1 MHREGQV
8 QDLLLSK
15 SPLTCLEARGKDNRA
30 GILNRMPRVALI
42 SVSDKSGLEPFAR
55 GLHDLGFQFLSTGGT
70 ARALQAWG
78 LPVQEVSE
86 WTGFPEI
93 LDGRVKTLHPRLHA
107 ALLANLSL
115 PEHQQTLRELNLTP
129 IELVVVNLYPF
140 EQALRAGA
148 SEAEQIE
155 QIDIGGP
162 TLIRAAAKNFEHV
175 AVVVRPADYSWVLE
189 SLRAGELTREVRALL
204 AARAFAHVAEYDA
217 LIADWF
223 RRYDPDGAL
232 PETLTPTFRRAL
244 RLRYGENPHQRAA
257 FYREPFAPEGC
268 IAAAEQLWGKELS
281 YNNLLDADAALELVR
296 EFPEPAC
303 AIIKHTNPCGVA
315 LGESLTEAFLRAL
328 EADPVSAFGGIVA
341 CNRPVDREAAEAMV
355 APGTFFEVIL
365 APEFAP
371 DALPIFQERKGW
383 GQNVRLLRTGALL
396 PPEQMRGYALRSLT
410 GGILYTERDTLDW
423 NPDALQVVTERI
435 PSESEMRDLH
445 FAWRVVKHV
454 KSNAIVVAKGCIVR
468 GVGAGQMNRVGSVRL
483 ALEQAGEHAQGA
495 VLASDAFFPFPD
507 SIERAARAGIR
518 AIVQPGGSK
527 KDPEII
533 AAANE
538 LGIAMLLT
546 GIRHFRH

>member
-1 MHREGQV
+1 
-8 QDLLLSK
+8 
-15 SPLTCLEARGKDNRA
+15 
-30 GILNRMPRVALI
+30 
-42 SVSDKSGLEPFAR
+42 
-55 GLHDLGFQFLSTGGT
+55 
-70 ARALQAWG
+70 
-78 LPVQEVSE
+78 VQEVSA
-86 WTGFPEI
+86 WTGFPEV
-93 LDGRVKTLHPRLHA
+93 LDGRVKTLHPRVHA
-107 ALLANLSL
+107 AILANLSL
-115 PEHQQTLRELNLTP
+115 PEHQQTLQDLNLTP

-140 EQALRAGA
+140 EHALRAGA
-148 SEAEQIE
+148 SETEQIE

-162 TLIRAAAKNFEHV
+162 TLLRAAAKNLEHV
-175 AVVVRPADYSWVLE
+175 AVVVNPADYEWVLSRLQAGGLSRE
-189 SLRAGELTREVRALL
+189 ERARL
-204 AARAFAHVAEYDA
+204 AYRAFAHVAEYDA

-232 PETLTPTFRRAL
+232 PETLTLTFRL
-244 RLRYGENPHQRAA
+244 VQRLRYGENPHQQAA
-257 FYREPFAPEGC
+257 FYKEPFAPAGC
-268 IAAAEQLWGKELS
+268 IATAEQLWGKELS

-296 EFPEPAC
+296 EFEQPAC

-341 CNRPVDREAAEAMV
+341 CNRPIDREVAEAMV

-371 DALPIFQERKGW
+371 DALAIFQERKGW
-383 GQNVRLLRTGALL
+383 GQNVRLLRVGELA
-396 PPEQMRGYALRSLT
+396 PPSQMRGYALRTLT
-410 GGILYTERDTLDW
+410 GGALYTERDTIDW
-423 NPDALQVVTERI
+423 NPEALQVVTERT
-435 PSESEMRDLH
+435 PTESEWNDLH

-454 KSNAIVVAKGCIVR
+454 KSNAIVVAKEGVVR

-483 ALEQAGEHAQGA
+483 ALEQAGEHARGA

-507 SIERAARAGIR
+507 SIDLAARAGIR

-527 KDPEII
+527 KDPEVI

-538 LGIAMLLT
+538 TGIAMVFT

>member
-1 MHREGQV
+1 
-8 QDLLLSK
+8 
-15 SPLTCLEARGKDNRA
+15 
-30 GILNRMPRVALI
+30 MPRIALI
-42 SVSDKSGLEPFAR
+42 SVSDKSGLELFAR
-55 GLHDLGFQFLSTGGT
+55 GLHALGFEFLSTGGT
-70 ARALQAWG
+70 ARALREWG
-78 LPVQEVSE
+78 LPVQEVSD

-93 LDGRVKTLHPRLHA
+93 LDGRVKTLHPRIHA

-115 PEHQQTLRELNLTP
+115 PDHQQTLRELNITP

-140 EQALRAGA
+140 EEALRAGV

-162 TLIRAAAKNFEHV
+162 TLIRAAAKNFAHV
-175 AVVVRPADYSWVLE
+175 AVVVRPADYNWVLE
-189 SLRAGELTREVRALL
+189 RLQAGGLTRDERALL
-204 AARAFAHVAEYDA
+204 AYRAFAYVAEYDA

-223 RRYDPDGAL
+223 RRYDPDGVL
-232 PETLTPTFRRAL
+232 PETLTPTFRL
-244 RLRYGENPHQRAA
+244 VQRLRYGENPHQRAA
-257 FYREPFAPEGC
+257 FYREPFAPRGC
-268 IAAAEQLWGKELS
+268 IATAEQLWGKELS

-296 EFPEPAC
+296 EFAEPAC

-341 CNRPVDREAAEAMV
+341 CNRPIDREAAEAMV

-371 DALPIFQERKGW
+371 DALPIFQERRGW
-383 GQNVRLLRTGALL
+383 GQNVRLLRTGEL
-396 PPEQMRGYALRSLT
+396 PPTDQMHGYALRSIT
-410 GGILYTERDTLDW
+410 GGVLYTERDTLDW

-435 PSESEMRDLH
+435 PSEQEWRDLH

-454 KSNAIVVAKGCIVR
+454 KSNAIVVAKAGVVR

-483 ALEQAGEHAQGA
+483 ALEQAGEHAHGA

-507 SIERAARAGIR
+507 SIELAARAGIR

-527 KDPEII
+527 KDPEVI

-538 LGIAMLLT
+538 LGVAMVFT

>member
-1 MHREGQV
+1 
-8 QDLLLSK
+8 
-15 SPLTCLEARGKDNRA
+15 
-30 GILNRMPRVALI
+30 MPRVALI

-55 GLHDLGFQFLSTGGT
+55 GLHALGFEFLSTGGT
-70 ARALQAWG
+70 ARALREWG
-78 LPVQEVSE
+78 LPVQEVSD

-93 LDGRVKTLHPRLHA
+93 LDGRVKTLHPRIHA

-115 PEHQQTLRELNLTP
+115 PDHQQILHDLNLTP

-140 EQALRAGA
+140 EEVLRAGA
-148 SEAEQIE
+148 SEAELIE

-175 AVVVRPADYSWVLE
+175 AVVVRPADYGWVLE
-189 SLRAGELTREVRALL
+189 QLQAGGLTRAARALL
-204 AARAFAHVAEYDA
+204 AYRAFAHVAEYDA

-232 PETLTPTFRRAL
+232 PETLTPTFRLAQ
-244 RLRYGENPHQRAA
+244 RLRYGENPHQQAA
-257 FYREPFAPEGC
+257 FYREPFAPAGC
-268 IAAAEQLWGKELS
+268 IATAEQLWGKELS

-296 EFPEPAC
+296 EFTEPAC

-315 LGESLTEAFLRAL
+315 LGARLTEAFLRAL

-341 CNRPVDREAAEAMV
+341 CNRPIDRATAEAMV

-365 APEFAP
+365 APEFDP

-383 GQNVRLLRTGALL
+383 GQSVRLLRTGQLL
-396 PPEQMRGYALRSLT
+396 PPDQMRGYALRSLT
-410 GGILYTERDTLDW
+410 GGVLYTERDVLDW
-423 NPDALQVVTERI
+423 NPDALQVVTERV
-435 PSESEMRDLH
+435 PSESEWRDLH

-454 KSNAIVVAKGCIVR
+454 KSNAIVVAKDGIVW

-483 ALEQAGEHAQGA
+483 ALEQAGERAQGA

-507 SIERAARAGIR
+507 SIEAAARAGVR

-527 KDPEII
+527 KDAKVI

-538 LGIAMLLT
+538 LGVAMVLT
-546 GIRHFRH
+546 GVRHFRH

>member
-1 MHREGQV
+1 
-8 QDLLLSK
+8 
-15 SPLTCLEARGKDNRA
+15 
-30 GILNRMPRVALI
+30 MPRIALV
-42 SVSDKSGLEPFAR
+42 SVSDKSGLEPFVR
-55 GLHDLGFQFLSTGGT
+55 GLHALGFECLSTGGT
-70 ARALQAWG
+70 ARALREWG
-78 LPVQEVSE
+78 APVQEVSN

-93 LDGRVKTLHPRLHA
+93 LDGRVKTLHPRIHA

-115 PEHQQTLRELNLTP
+115 PDHQQTLRELNITP

-175 AVVVRPADYSWVLE
+175 AVVVRPTDYGWVLE
-189 SLRAGELTREVRALL
+189 QLQAGGLTREARALL
-204 AARAFAHVAEYDA
+204 AYRAFAHVAEYDA

-223 RRYDPDGAL
+223 RRYGPDGAL
-232 PETLTPTFRRAL
+232 PESLTPTFRL
-244 RLRYGENPHQRAA
+244 VQRLRYGENPHQQAA
-257 FYREPFAPEGC
+257 FYREPFAPAGC
-268 IAAAEQLWGKELS
+268 IATAEQLWGKELS

-296 EFPEPAC
+296 EFAEPAC

-315 LGESLTEAFLRAL
+315 LGASLTEAFLRAL

-341 CNRPVDREAAEAMV
+341 CNRPIDREAAEAMV
-355 APGTFFEVIL
+355 APGAFFEVVL

-371 DALPIFQERKGW
+371 DALPVFQERKGW
-383 GQNVRLLRTGALL
+383 GLNVRLLRTGTLP

-410 GGILYTERDTLDW
+410 GGVLYTERDTLDW
-423 NPDALQVVTERI
+423 NPDTLQVVTERI
-435 PSESEMRDLH
+435 PSESEWRNLH

-454 KSNAIVVAKGCIVR
+454 KSNAIVVANEGVVR

-483 ALEQAGEHAQGA
+483 ALEQAGEHARGA

-507 SIERAARAGIR
+507 SVELAARAGIR

-527 KDPEII
+527 KDPEVI

-538 LGIAMLLT
+538 LSVAMVFT
-546 GIRHFRH
+546 GVRHFRH